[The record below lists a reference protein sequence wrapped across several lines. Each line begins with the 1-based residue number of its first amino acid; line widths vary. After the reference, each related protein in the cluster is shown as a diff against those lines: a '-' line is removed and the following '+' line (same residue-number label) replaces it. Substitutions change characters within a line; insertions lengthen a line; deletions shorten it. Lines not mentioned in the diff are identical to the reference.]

1 MCVYHNL
8 HRNIPPLPPP
18 LKPKAVFPVNVL
30 PDIID
35 TPPVTTSMNKAPV
48 MYVMSTQVIQYNNN
62 KSNNVR
68 ISFCLHSFKMCAHI
82 YIHVYIIIIIIVII
96 KRYDPTAI

>member
-8 HRNIPPLPPP
+8 HRNIPPSPPE
-18 LKPKAVFPVNVL
+18 AVFSVNVL

-35 TPPVTTSMNKAPV
+35 KPPVTPAMDKAPV
-48 MYVMSTQVIQYNNN
+48 MYVMSTQVIQYKNN

-68 ISFCLHSFKMCAHI
+68 SPFYLHSFKMWAHI
-82 YIHVYIIIIIIVII
+82 
-96 KRYDPTAI
+96 

>member
-8 HRNIPPLPPP
+8 HRNIPPSPPTLPPE
-18 LKPKAVFPVNVL
+18 AVFPVNVL

-35 TPPVTTSMNKAPV
+35 KPPVTPSMDKAPV
-48 MYVMSTQVIQYNNN
+48 MYVMSTQVIQYKNS

-68 ISFCLHSFKMCAHI
+68 ISFCLHSFKMCAHM
-82 YIHVYIIIIIIVII
+82 
-96 KRYDPTAI
+96 

>member
-8 HRNIPPLPPP
+8 HRNIPPLPPE
-18 LKPKAVFPVNVL
+18 AVFSVNVL

-35 TPPVTTSMNKAPV
+35 KPPVTPAMDKAPV
-48 MYVMSTQVIQYNNN
+48 MYVISTQVIQYNN

-68 ISFCLHSFKMCAHI
+68 SPFCLHTFKVCTHTCK
-82 YIHVYIIIIIIVII
+82 YICISLSLSLL
-96 KRYDPTAI
+96 RYMI